1 MEPLSKVWTTVEKA
15 SKSCFEQV
23 EVSIPE
29 ILTNLDQTVMLLGQA
44 FYNVLYA
51 RHFTA
56 LKEITR
62 DPRNA
67 KQLLKSETFFKE
79 TQFLFGER
87 FESDIVRTAKNKLKS
102 KDVFSTMTNKQQPF

>member
-29 ILTNLDQTVMLLGQA
+29 ILINLEQTVMLLGQA

-79 TQFLFGER
+79 TIF
-87 FESDIVRTAKNKLKS
+87 T
-102 KDVFSTMTNKQQPF
+102 